1 MAHQRPRVLLL
12 GDTRSVGHHG
22 SSSVVKV
29 ILDELGRRGIDVVSS
44 TELAGLASDPPALK
58 TRSIDGVLINAEGAL
73 HGHSKHAVRF
83 ARVVEACEE
92 NGLPCFVIN
101 AVLDEC
107 DRDVTDKLRKVSG
120 MFCRESRSKARADSL
135 GIPAQLCPDLTFA
148 LHLPEGL
155 DWVPGTKGL
164 VTDSTLAETNRFL
177 HSFAALH
184 DFSYLPLRGAPQITS
199 YSETKSVSRALKF
212 AVRRRVG
219 QFFRGRFQADRY
231 GCAVATAD
239 QFLQKIA
246 SNTKLVISGR
256 FHGVCLCL
264 KVGVPFLAVRS
275 NTYKVEGLLEDAGFA
290 DRLVAMDALADRDRS
305 FELLNTAANW
315 SEADEQNRCRYIKFA
330 EDSIRACFDHIAST
344 MKISA
349 STR

>member
-1 MAHQRPRVLLL
+1 MAHIRPRVLLL

-22 SSSVVKV
+22 SSSVVRV

-44 TELAGLASDPPALK
+44 TKLSNLASDPPSLK

-73 HGHSKHAVRF
+73 HGQSKHALQF
-83 ARVVEACEE
+83 SRVVEACEE

-107 DRDVTDKLRKVSG
+107 DREVTEKLRKVSG

-155 DWVPGTKGL
+155 KWVPGPKGL

-199 YSETKSVSRALKF
+199 YTETKSVSRALKF
-212 AVRRRVG
+212 GVRSRVG
-219 QFFRGRFQADRY
+219 QLFRGNFQADRY

-239 QFLQKIA
+239 QFLRKI
-246 SNTKLVISGR
+246 SNNTKLVISGR

-275 NTYKVEGLLEDAGFA
+275 NTYKIEGLVEDAGFV
-290 DRLVAMDALADRDRS
+290 DRLVAIDALVDRDNAVK
-305 FELLNTAANW
+305 LLNAAANW
-315 SEADEQNRCRYIKFA
+315 SEADEQNRCRYIEFA
-330 EDSIRACFDHIAST
+330 ENSISACFNNIANT
-344 MKISA
+344 MKNVAI
-349 STR
+349 RR